1 MWYDLLFILYRYKA
15 MTLTRRTFLK
25 ASAAGFGVA
34 VLSLGLTGCRFDDE
48 DDNFIDVSFNHG
60 VASGD
65 PLADSL
71 ILWTRVTPK
80 DPATS
85 RIKVQWQA
93 ATDENFTSIS
103 HDGEAYISAATDFT
117 LKIDLQG
124 LDPNTTYYYR
134 FKSNGKTSP
143 IGSGKTLPTGNIDQV
158 KLAVVS
164 CANCPAGFFH
174 VYGEIAKQ
182 PDLDAVLH
190 LGDYIYEYGNNGYA
204 TEDATS
210 LGRLLPGDNS
220 NEIISLTDYRKRYAH
235 YRTDSN
241 LQAAHSNC
249 AFITVWDDH
258 EVTNDTWRE
267 GAENHNDGE
276 GEFSARKLHALQAY
290 FEWMPIRNVAD
301 KERIYRRFEFGNLM
315 SLYMLDTR
323 VLARDEQLNYADFD
337 LTSAQGQSDFVGA
350 ISSPTRA
357 LLGSEQLT
365 WLTDG
370 MTTSNSK
377 WQVLGQ
383 QVLMTKMH
391 LPFEV
396 LQLLVS
402 LQVSQANGADTG
414 ALLAQASALFAE
426 LAQIKG
432 RILAGD
438 PTVTDAERARVD
450 TTAPYNLDAWDG
462 YAYEREVL
470 LGTAIAAQ
478 KNLVVL
484 AGDTHNGWAGQ
495 LKTDASN
502 PIAASQNAGVE
513 FATSSVSSPG
523 LEKYL
528 ALNTQGPE
536 VTVQMEQVLA
546 LLVNDLAYSNLA
558 DRGYLTVTFT
568 QEQASAKWNYVSS
581 IKTTSYEM
589 QTERS
594 KELRMLAGQPEI
606 QG

>member
-1 MWYDLLFILYRYKA
+1 
-15 MTLTRRTFLK
+15 MTFTRRSFLK
-25 ASAAGFGVA
+25 ASAAGFGAA
-34 VLSLGLTGCRFDDE
+34 VLSLGITGCTLDNDDDE
-48 DDNFIDVSFNHG
+48 IVEVSFDHG

-65 PLADSL
+65 PLSDSL
-71 ILWTRVTPK
+71 ILWTRVTPI
-80 DPATS
+80 DAATS
-85 RIKVQWQA
+85 SIKVQWQA
-93 ATDENFTSIS
+93 ATDPNFNNIS
-103 HDGEAYISAATDFT
+103 HDGEALVTTASDFT
-117 LKIDLQG
+117 LKVDLQG
-124 LDPNTTYYYR
+124 LDANTTYYYR
-134 FKSNGKTSP
+134 FISNGKASP
-143 IGSGKTLPTGNIDQV
+143 VGSGKTLPTGSIDQV
-158 KLAVVS
+158 KFAVIS
-164 CANCPAGFFH
+164 CANYPAGFFH

-182 PDLDAVLH
+182 TDLDAVLH
-190 LGDYIYEYGNNGYA
+190 LGDYIYEYGNGGYA
-204 TEDATS
+204 SEDAAL
-210 LGRLLPGDNS
+210 LGRLLPEDNS
-220 NEIISLTDYRKRYAH
+220 EEIISLTDYRKRYAH
-235 YRTDSN
+235 YRTDRN

-276 GEFSARKLHALQAY
+276 GEFSERKLHALQAY

-301 KERIYRRFEFGNLM
+301 KERIYRRFEFGDLV

-323 VLARDEQLNYADFD
+323 VLARDEQLNYGDFD
-337 LTSAQGQSDFVGA
+337 LTSAQGQSDFVSA
-350 ISSPTRA
+350 ISSPSRA
-357 LLGSEQLT
+357 LLGNEQLT

-370 MTTSNSK
+370 MTTSNAQ

-383 QVLMTKMH
+383 QVLMTKMY
-391 LPFEV
+391 LPFEI
-396 LQLLVS
+396 LQLLVT
-402 LQVSQANGADTG
+402 LQVTQAGGGDIAP
-414 ALLAQASALFAE
+414 LLAQANAVFAE

-470 LGTAIAAQ
+470 LGTAIALQ

-484 AGDTHNGWAGQ
+484 AGDTHNAWAGQ
-495 LKTDASN
+495 LTTDPTN

-523 LEKYL
+523 LEEYL

-536 VTVQMEQVLA
+536 VTAQMEQVIP
-546 LLVNDLAYSNLA
+546 LLVNDLVYNNLV
-558 DRGYLTVTFT
+558 DRGYLTITFT
-568 QEQASAKWNYVSS
+568 PEQATAKWQYVSS
-581 IKTTSYEM
+581 IKTASYTM

-594 KELRMLAGQPEI
+594 NEFYVMAGQPQI

>member
-1 MWYDLLFILYRYKA
+1 
-15 MTLTRRTFLK
+15 MTFTRRSFLK
-25 ASAAGFGVA
+25 ASAAGFGAA
-34 VLSLGLTGCRFDDE
+34 VLSLGITGCTLDNDDDE
-48 DDNFIDVSFNHG
+48 IIEVSFDHG

-65 PLADSL
+65 PLSDSL
-71 ILWTRVTPK
+71 ILWTRVTPV
-80 DPATS
+80 DATTTS
-85 RIKVQWQA
+85 IKVQWQA
-93 ATDENFTSIS
+93 ATDPNFNNIS
-103 HDGEAYISAATDFT
+103 HDGETLISATSDFT
-117 LKIDLQG
+117 LKVDLQG
-124 LDPNTTYYYR
+124 LDANTTYYYR
-134 FKSNGKTSP
+134 FISNGKASP
-143 IGSGKTLPTGNIDQV
+143 VGTGKTLPTGSIDKV
-158 KLAVVS
+158 KFAVVS
-164 CANCPAGFFH
+164 CANYPAGFFH

-182 PDLDAVLH
+182 TDLDAVLH
-190 LGDYIYEYGNNGYA
+190 LGDYIYEYGNGGYA
-204 TEDATS
+204 SEDAAL
-210 LGRLLPGDNS
+210 LGRLLPEDNS
-220 NEIISLTDYRKRYAH
+220 DEIISLTDYRKRYAH
-235 YRTDSN
+235 YRSDSN

-276 GEFSARKLHALQAY
+276 GEFNARKMHALQAY

-301 KERIYRRFEFGNLM
+301 KERIYRRFEFGDLV

-323 VLARDEQLNYADFD
+323 VLARDEQLSYGDFD
-337 LTSAQGQSDFVGA
+337 LTSAQGQSDFVAA

-357 LLGSEQLT
+357 LLGNEQLT

-370 MTTSNSK
+370 MTNSSSK

-402 LQVSQANGADTG
+402 LQVSQANGADTN
-414 ALLAQASALFAE
+414 ALLAQASALFTE

-470 LGTAIAAQ
+470 LGTAIATQ

-484 AGDTHNGWAGQ
+484 AGDTHNAWAGQ
-495 LKTDASN
+495 LTTDASN

-523 LEKYL
+523 LEEYL

-536 VTVQMEQVLA
+536 ATAQMEQVIP
-546 LLVNDLAYSNLA
+546 LLVNDLIYNNLV

-568 QEQASAKWNYVSS
+568 PEQATAKWNYVSS
-581 IKTTSYEM
+581 IKTASYEM

-594 KELRMLAGQPEI
+594 KELRMLAGQPVI

>member
-1 MWYDLLFILYRYKA
+1 
-15 MTLTRRTFLK
+15 MTFTRRSFLK
-25 ASAAGFGVA
+25 ASAAGFGAA
-34 VLSLGLTGCRFDDE
+34 VLSLGITGCTLDNDDDE
-48 DDNFIDVSFNHG
+48 IIEVSFDHG

-65 PLADSL
+65 PLSDSL
-71 ILWTRVTPK
+71 ILWTRVTPV
-80 DPATS
+80 DAATTS
-85 RIKVQWQA
+85 IKVQWQA
-93 ATDENFTSIS
+93 ATDSNFNNIV
-103 HDGEAYISAATDFT
+103 HDGETEVTTASDFT
-117 LKIDLQG
+117 LKVDLQG
-124 LDPNTTYYYR
+124 LDANTTYYYR
-134 FKSNGKTSP
+134 FISNGKASP
-143 IGSGKTLPTGNIDQV
+143 TGSGKTLPTGSVDKV
-158 KLAVVS
+158 KFAVVS
-164 CANCPAGFFH
+164 CANYPAGFFH

-182 PDLDAVLH
+182 TDLDAVLH
-190 LGDYIYEYGNNGYA
+190 LGDYIYEYGNGGYA
-204 TEDATS
+204 SEDAAL
-210 LGRLLPGDNS
+210 LGRLLPEDNS
-220 NEIISLTDYRKRYAH
+220 DEIISLADYRKRYAH

-267 GAENHNDGE
+267 GAENHNNGE
-276 GEFSARKLHALQAY
+276 GEFSERKLHALQAY

-301 KERIYRRFEFGNLM
+301 KERIYRRFEFGDLV

-323 VLARDEQLNYADFD
+323 VLARDEQLSYGDFD
-337 LTSAQGQSDFVGA
+337 LTSAQGQGDFVAA

-357 LLGSEQLT
+357 LLGNEQLT

-370 MTTSNSK
+370 ITTSSSK

-402 LQVSQANGADTG
+402 LQVSQANGADTET
-414 ALLAQASALFAE
+414 LLAQASALFTE

-484 AGDTHNGWAGQ
+484 AGDTHNAWAGQ
-495 LKTDASN
+495 LTTDASN

-523 LEKYL
+523 LEEYL
-528 ALNTQGPE
+528 ALNTQGQE
-536 VTVQMEQVLA
+536 ATAKMEQVIP
-546 LLVNDLAYSNLA
+546 LLVNDLMYNNLV

-568 QEQASAKWNYVSS
+568 PEQAEAKWNYVSS
-581 IKTTSYEM
+581 IKTASYAM

-594 KELRMLAGQPEI
+594 KELHMIAGQPVI

>member
-1 MWYDLLFILYRYKA
+1 
-15 MTLTRRTFLK
+15 MTFTRRSFLK
-25 ASAAGFGVA
+25 ASAAGFGAA
-34 VLSLGLTGCRFDDE
+34 VLSLGITGCTFDE
-48 DDNFIDVSFNHG
+48 DDDETIEISFDHG

-65 PLADSL
+65 PLSDSL
-71 ILWTRVTPK
+71 ILWTRVTPL
-80 DPATS
+80 DTATS
-85 RIKVQWQA
+85 SIKVQWQA
-93 ATDENFTSIS
+93 ATDPNFNNIS
-103 HDGEAYISAATDFT
+103 HDGEALVTTASDFT
-117 LKIDLQG
+117 LKVDLQG
-124 LDPNTTYYYR
+124 LDANTTYYYR
-134 FKSNGKTSP
+134 FISNGKASP
-143 IGSGKTLPTGNIDQV
+143 VGSGKTLPTGNIDQV
-158 KLAVVS
+158 KFAVIS
-164 CANCPAGFFH
+164 CANYPAGFFH

-182 PDLDAVLH
+182 TDLDAVLH
-190 LGDYIYEYGNNGYA
+190 LGDYIYEYGNGGYA
-204 TEDATS
+204 SQDAAL
-210 LGRLLPGDNS
+210 LGRLLPQDNS
-220 NEIISLTDYRKRYAH
+220 EEIISLTDYRKRYAH
-235 YRTDSN
+235 YRTDRN

-276 GEFSARKLHALQAY
+276 GEFSERKLHALQAY

-301 KERIYRRFEFGNLM
+301 KERIYRRFEFGDLV

-323 VLARDEQLNYADFD
+323 VLARDEQLNYGDFD
-337 LTSAQGQSDFVGA
+337 LTSAQGQSDFVNA
-350 ISSPTRA
+350 ISSPSRA
-357 LLGSEQLT
+357 LLGNEQLT

-370 MTTSNSK
+370 MTTSNAQ

-383 QVLMTKMH
+383 QVLMTKMY
-391 LPFEV
+391 LPFEI
-396 LQLLVS
+396 LQLLVT
-402 LQVSQANGADTG
+402 LQVTQAGGGDIAP
-414 ALLAQASALFAE
+414 LLAQANAVFAE

-470 LGTAIAAQ
+470 LGTAIALQ

-484 AGDTHNGWAGQ
+484 AGDTHNAWAGQ
-495 LKTDASN
+495 LTTDATN

-523 LEKYL
+523 LEEYL

-536 VTVQMEQVLA
+536 VTAQMEQVIP
-546 LLVNDLAYSNLA
+546 LLVNDLVYNNLV
-558 DRGYLTVTFT
+558 DRGYLTITFT
-568 QEQASAKWNYVSS
+568 PEQATAKWQYVSS
-581 IKTTSYEM
+581 IKTASYTM

-594 KELRMLAGQPEI
+594 NELHVIAGQPQI

>member
-1 MWYDLLFILYRYKA
+1 
-15 MTLTRRTFLK
+15 MTFTRRSFLK
-25 ASAAGFGVA
+25 ASAAGFGAA
-34 VLSLGLTGCRFDDE
+34 VLSLGITGCTFDE
-48 DDNFIDVSFNHG
+48 DDDETIEISFDHG

-65 PLADSL
+65 PLSDSL
-71 ILWTRVTPK
+71 ILWTRVTPL
-80 DPATS
+80 DTATS
-85 RIKVQWQA
+85 SIKVQWQA
-93 ATDENFTSIS
+93 ATDPNFNNIS
-103 HDGEAYISAATDFT
+103 HDGEALVTTASDFT
-117 LKIDLQG
+117 LKVDLQG
-124 LDPNTTYYYR
+124 LDANTTYYYR
-134 FKSNGKTSP
+134 FISNGKASP
-143 IGSGKTLPTGNIDQV
+143 VGSGKTLPTGNIDQV
-158 KLAVVS
+158 KFAVIS
-164 CANCPAGFFH
+164 CANYPAGFFH

-182 PDLDAVLH
+182 TNLDAVLH
-190 LGDYIYEYGNNGYA
+190 LGDYIYEYGNGGYA
-204 TEDATS
+204 SQDAAL
-210 LGRLLPGDNS
+210 LGRLLPQDNS
-220 NEIISLTDYRKRYAH
+220 EEIISLTDYRKRYAH
-235 YRTDSN
+235 YRTDRN
-241 LQAAHSNC
+241 LQAAHSHC

-276 GEFSARKLHALQAY
+276 GEFSERKLHALQAY

-301 KERIYRRFEFGNLM
+301 KERIYRRFEFGDLV

-323 VLARDEQLNYADFD
+323 VLARDEQLNYGDFD
-337 LTSAQGQSDFVGA
+337 LTSAQGQSDFVSA
-350 ISSPTRA
+350 ISSPSRA
-357 LLGSEQLT
+357 LLGNEQLT

-370 MTTSNSK
+370 MTTSNAQ

-383 QVLMTKMH
+383 QVLMTKMY
-391 LPFEV
+391 LPFEI
-396 LQLLVS
+396 LQLLVT
-402 LQVSQANGADTG
+402 LQVTQAGGGDIAP
-414 ALLAQASALFAE
+414 LLAQANAVFAE

-470 LGTAIAAQ
+470 LGTAIALQ

-484 AGDTHNGWAGQ
+484 AGDTHNAWAGQ
-495 LKTDASN
+495 LTTDATN

-523 LEKYL
+523 LEEYL

-536 VTVQMEQVLA
+536 VTSQMEQVIP
-546 LLVNDLAYSNLA
+546 LLVNDLVYNNLV
-558 DRGYLTVTFT
+558 DRGYLTITFT
-568 QEQASAKWNYVSS
+568 PEQATAKWQYVSS
-581 IKTTSYEM
+581 IKTASYTM

-594 KELRMLAGQPEI
+594 NELHVIAGQPQI

>member
-1 MWYDLLFILYRYKA
+1 
-15 MTLTRRTFLK
+15 MTFTRRNFLK

-48 DDNFIDVSFNHG
+48 DEQSLDISFAHG

-71 ILWTRVTPK
+71 ILWTRVTPL
-80 DPATS
+80 DPTTTS
-85 RIKVQWQA
+85 IKVQWQA
-93 ATDENFTSIS
+93 ATDPDFANIS
-103 HDGEAYISAATDFT
+103 HNGETHISAATDFT
-117 LKIDLQG
+117 LKVDLQG
-124 LDPNTTYYYR
+124 LNANTTYYYR

-143 IGSGKTLPTGNIDQV
+143 IGVGKTLPTGSIDKV
-158 KLAVVS
+158 KFAVIS
-164 CANCPAGFFH
+164 CANYPAGFFH

-182 PDLDAVLH
+182 TDIDAVLH
-190 LGDYIYEYGNNGYA
+190 LGDYIYEYGNDGYA
-204 TEDATS
+204 TEDAGI
-210 LGRLLPGDNS
+210 LGRLLPEDNS
-220 NEIISLTDYRKRYAH
+220 DEIISLADYRNRYAH

-258 EVTNDTWRE
+258 EITNDTWRN
-267 GAENHNDGE
+267 GAENHNEGE
-276 GEFSARKLHALQAY
+276 GEFSERKLHALQAY

-301 KERIYRRFEFGNLM
+301 KERIYRRFEFGNLV

-337 LTSAQGQSDFVGA
+337 LTSAQGQSDFA
-350 ISSPTRA
+350 NALSSPSRA
-357 LLGSEQLT
+357 LLGNEQLT

-402 LQVSQANGADTG
+402 LQISQANGGDTN

-432 RILAGD
+432 RVLAGD
-438 PTVTDAERARVD
+438 PSVTDAERARVD

-495 LKTDASN
+495 LVTDAAN

-523 LEKYL
+523 LEEYL

-536 VTVQMEQVLA
+536 ATAQMEQVIP
-546 LLVNDLAYSNLA
+546 LLVNDLIYNNLV

-568 QEQASAKWNYVSS
+568 PEQATAKWNYVSS
-581 IKTTSYEM
+581 IKTASYEM

-594 KELRMLAGQPEI
+594 KELRMLAGQPVI

>member
-1 MWYDLLFILYRYKA
+1 
-15 MTLTRRTFLK
+15 MTFTRRSFLK
-25 ASAAGFGVA
+25 ASAAGFGAA
-34 VLSLGLTGCRFDDE
+34 VLSLGITGCTLDNDDDE
-48 DDNFIDVSFNHG
+48 IIEVSFDHG

-65 PLADSL
+65 PLSDSL
-71 ILWTRVTPK
+71 ILWTRVTPV
-80 DPATS
+80 DATATS
-85 RIKVQWQA
+85 IKVQWQA
-93 ATDENFTSIS
+93 ATDPNFNNIS
-103 HDGEAYISAATDFT
+103 HDGETLISATSDFT
-117 LKIDLQG
+117 LKVDLQG
-124 LDPNTTYYYR
+124 LDANTTYYYR
-134 FKSNGKTSP
+134 FISNGKASP
-143 IGSGKTLPTGNIDQV
+143 VGTGKTLPTGSIDKV
-158 KLAVVS
+158 KFAVVS
-164 CANCPAGFFH
+164 CANYPAGFFH

-182 PDLDAVLH
+182 TDLDAVLH
-190 LGDYIYEYGNNGYA
+190 LGDYIYEYGNGGYA
-204 TEDATS
+204 SEDAAL
-210 LGRLLPGDNS
+210 LGRLLPEDNS
-220 NEIISLTDYRKRYAH
+220 DEIISLTDYRKRYAH
-235 YRTDSN
+235 YRSDSN

-276 GEFSARKLHALQAY
+276 GEFNARKMHALQAY

-301 KERIYRRFEFGNLM
+301 KERIYRRFEFGDLV

-323 VLARDEQLNYADFD
+323 VLARDEQLSYGDFD
-337 LTSAQGQSDFVGA
+337 LTSAQGQSDFVAA

-357 LLGSEQLT
+357 LLGNEQLT

-370 MTTSNSK
+370 MTNSSSK

-402 LQVSQANGADTG
+402 LQVSQANGADTNV
-414 ALLAQASALFAE
+414 LLAQASALFAE

-470 LGTAIAAQ
+470 LGTAIATQ

-484 AGDTHNGWAGQ
+484 AGDTHNAWAGQ
-495 LKTDASN
+495 LTTDASN

-523 LEKYL
+523 LEEYL

-536 VTVQMEQVLA
+536 ATAQMEQVIP
-546 LLVNDLAYSNLA
+546 LLVNDLMYNNLV

-568 QEQASAKWNYVSS
+568 PEQAEAKWNYVSS
-581 IKTTSYEM
+581 IKTASYEM

-594 KELRMLAGQPEI
+594 KALHMLAGQPVI

>member
-1 MWYDLLFILYRYKA
+1 
-15 MTLTRRTFLK
+15 MTFTRRSFLK

-34 VLSLGLTGCRFDDE
+34 VLSFGLTGCRFDDE
-48 DDNFIDVSFNHG
+48 DEQSIDISFDHG

-65 PLADSL
+65 PLSNSL
-71 ILWTRVTPK
+71 IVWTRVTPL
-80 DPATS
+80 DPTTTS
-85 RIKVQWQA
+85 IKVQWQA
-93 ATDENFTSIS
+93 ATDADFSNIV
-103 HDGEAYISAATDFT
+103 HDGETNLSDATDFT
-117 LKIDLQG
+117 LKVDLQG
-124 LDPNTTYYYR
+124 LDANTTYYYR

-143 IGSGKTLPTGNIDQV
+143 IGAGKTLPTGSIDKV
-158 KLAVVS
+158 KFAVIS
-164 CANCPAGFFH
+164 CANYPAGFFH

-182 PDLDAVLH
+182 TDIDAVLH
-190 LGDYIYEYGNNGYA
+190 LGDYIYEYGNDGYA
-204 TEDATS
+204 TEDAAT
-210 LGRLLPGDNS
+210 LGRLLPENNS
-220 NEIISLTDYRKRYAH
+220 DEIISLADYRNRYAH
-235 YRTDSN
+235 YRTDAN

-258 EVTNDTWRE
+258 EITNDTWQN
-267 GAENHNDGE
+267 GAENHNEGE
-276 GEFSARKLHALQAY
+276 GEFSERKLHALQAY
-290 FEWMPIRNVAD
+290 FEWMPIRSVVD
-301 KERIYRRFEFGNLM
+301 KERIYRRFEFGDLV

-323 VLARDEQLNYADFD
+323 VLARDEQLSYADFD
-337 LTSAQGQSDFVGA
+337 LTSAQGQSDFANAV
-350 ISSPTRA
+350 SSPTRA
-357 LLGSEQLT
+357 LLGNEQLT

-383 QVLMTKMH
+383 QVLMTKMR

-402 LQVSQANGADTG
+402 LQISQANGGDIN

-432 RILAGD
+432 RVLAGD

-495 LKTDASN
+495 LVTDAAN

-523 LEKYL
+523 LEEYL

-536 VTVQMEQVLA
+536 VTAQMEQVIP
-546 LLVNDLAYSNLA
+546 LLVNDLIYNNLV

-568 QEQASAKWNYVSS
+568 PEQAEAKWHYVSS
-581 IKTTSYEM
+581 IKTASYEM
-589 QTERS
+589 LTARS
-594 KELRMLAGQPEI
+594 KELRMLAGQPVI

>member
-1 MWYDLLFILYRYKA
+1 
-15 MTLTRRTFLK
+15 MTFTRRNFLK

-34 VLSLGLTGCRFDDE
+34 VLSLGLTSCRFDDE
-48 DDNFIDVSFNHG
+48 DDDILDVNFAHG

-71 ILWTRVTPK
+71 ILWTRVTPL
-80 DPATS
+80 DPTTTS
-85 RIKVQWQA
+85 IKVQWQA
-93 ATDENFTSIS
+93 ATDPDFTNIS
-103 HDGEAYISAATDFT
+103 HNGETHISAATDFT
-117 LKIDLQG
+117 LKVDLQG
-124 LDPNTTYYYR
+124 LNANTTYYYR

-143 IGSGKTLPTGNIDQV
+143 IGTGKTLPTGNIDKV
-158 KLAVVS
+158 KFAVIS
-164 CANCPAGFFH
+164 CANYPAGFFH

-182 PDLDAVLH
+182 TDLDAVLH
-190 LGDYIYEYGNNGYA
+190 LGDYIYEYGNDGYA
-204 TEDATS
+204 TQDAAI
-210 LGRLLPGDNS
+210 LGRLLPEDNS
-220 NEIISLTDYRKRYAH
+220 DEIISLADYRNRYAH
-235 YRTDSN
+235 YRTDAN
-241 LQAAHSNC
+241 LQAAHNNC

-258 EVTNDTWRE
+258 EITNDTWQN
-267 GAENHNDGE
+267 GAENHNEGE
-276 GEFSARKLHALQAY
+276 GEFSERKLHALQAY

-301 KERIYRRFEFGNLM
+301 KERIYRRFEFGNLV

-337 LTSAQGQSDFVGA
+337 LTSAQGQSDFA
-350 ISSPTRA
+350 NALSSPSRA
-357 LLGSEQLT
+357 LLGNEQLT

-402 LQVSQANGADTG
+402 LQISQANGGDTN

-432 RILAGD
+432 RVLAGD

-470 LGTAIAAQ
+470 LGTAIATQ

-495 LKTDASN
+495 LVTDAAN

-523 LEKYL
+523 LEEYL
-528 ALNTQGPE
+528 ALNTQGAE
-536 VTVQMEQVLA
+536 ATAQMEQVIA
-546 LLVNDLAYSNLA
+546 LLVNDLVYNNLV

-568 QEQASAKWNYVSS
+568 PEQATAKWHYVSS
-581 IKTTSYEM
+581 IKTASYEM
-589 QTERS
+589 LTERS
-594 KELRMLAGQPEI
+594 KELRMLAGQPVI

>member
-1 MWYDLLFILYRYKA
+1 
-15 MTLTRRTFLK
+15 MTFTRRSFLK
-25 ASAAGFGVA
+25 ASAAGFGAA
-34 VLSLGLTGCRFDDE
+34 VLSLGITGCTFDNDDDE
-48 DDNFIDVSFNHG
+48 IIEVSFDHG

-65 PLADSL
+65 PLSDSL
-71 ILWTRVTPK
+71 ILWTRVTPL
-80 DPATS
+80 DAATTS
-85 RIKVQWQA
+85 IKVQWQA
-93 ATDENFTSIS
+93 ATDPNFNNIS
-103 HDGEAYISAATDFT
+103 HDGEAQVSAVSDFT
-117 LKIDLQG
+117 LKVDLQG
-124 LDPNTTYYYR
+124 LDANTTYYYR
-134 FKSNGKTSP
+134 FISNSKTSP
-143 IGSGKTLPTGNIDQV
+143 TGSGKTLPTGSIDKV
-158 KLAVVS
+158 KFAVVS
-164 CANCPAGFFH
+164 CANYPAGFFH

-182 PDLDAVLH
+182 TDLDAVLH

-204 TEDATS
+204 TEDAS
-210 LGRLLPGDNS
+210 ILGRLLPEGNS
-220 NEIISLTDYRKRYAH
+220 DEIISLADYRNRYAH

-258 EVTNDTWRE
+258 EIANDTWRA
-267 GAENHNDGE
+267 GAENHNEGE
-276 GEFSARKLHALQAY
+276 GDFSERKLHALQAY

-301 KERIYRRFEFGNLM
+301 KERIYRRFEFGDLV

-323 VLARDEQLNYADFD
+323 LLARDEQLSFSDFD
-337 LTSAQGQSDFVGA
+337 LTSAQGQNDFAAAV
-350 ISSPTRA
+350 SSATRA
-357 LLGSEQLT
+357 LLGNEQLT

-370 MTTSNSK
+370 ITTSSSK

-383 QVLMTKMH
+383 QILMTKMH
-391 LPFEV
+391 LPFEI
-396 LQLLVS
+396 LQLLMS
-402 LQVSQANGADTG
+402 LQVSQANGGDTN

-432 RILAGD
+432 RVLAGD
-438 PTVTDAERARVD
+438 PTVTDTERARVD

-478 KNLVVL
+478 RNLVVL

-495 LKTDASN
+495 LITDASN

-523 LEKYL
+523 LEEYL

-536 VTVQMEQVLA
+536 VTAQIEQVIA
-546 LLVNDLAYSNLA
+546 LLVNDLAYNNLV

-568 QEQASAKWNYVSS
+568 PEQAEAKWNYVSS
-581 IKTTSYEM
+581 IKTASYEM
-589 QTERS
+589 LTERS
-594 KELRMLAGQPEI
+594 KELRMLAGQPQI
-606 QG
+606 QS